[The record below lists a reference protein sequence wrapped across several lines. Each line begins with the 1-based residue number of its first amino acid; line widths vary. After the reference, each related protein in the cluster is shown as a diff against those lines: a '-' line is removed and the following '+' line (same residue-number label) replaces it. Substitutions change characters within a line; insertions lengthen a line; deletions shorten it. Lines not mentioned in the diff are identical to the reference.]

1 MHIFSLFVHG
11 FFTPHSLENPLYL
24 TYLTDRNHRGNAM
37 KKAEWILRS
46 HREHLATEKLLEAKL
61 QQVLDISEEEKDDY
75 IEAQMLKHAQ
85 IDGMPRTSCQESRTE
100 RVALSY
106 MTDLRTE
113 RQDQE
118 AKLRS
123 ELQKTRYYLRIY
135 DALMASLTPEESWL
149 AQERYVNGKSLG
161 RLLLEMPDEVG
172 IRSKTTL
179 NKRCAQTIDK
189 IDGLLAKIA

>member
-1 MHIFSLFVHG
+1 
-11 FFTPHSLENPLYL
+11 
-24 TYLTDRNHRGNAM
+24 M

-106 MTDLRTE
+106 MADLEKE
-113 RQDQE
+113 RLDQE
-118 AKLRS
+118 ANLRG
-123 ELQKTRYYLRIY
+123 ELQKIRYYLRIY

-149 AQERYVNGKSLG
+149 IQQRCVNGKSLG
-161 RLLLEMPDEVG
+161 RMLLEMPDG
-172 IRSKTTL
+172 IGICSKTTL
-179 NKRCAQTIDK
+179 NKRISQTVDK
-189 IDGLLAKIA
+189 LEGLLAKIA

>member
-1 MHIFSLFVHG
+1 
-11 FFTPHSLENPLYL
+11 
-24 TYLTDRNHRGNAM
+24 M

-106 MTDLRTE
+106 MADLRTE

-123 ELQKTRYYLRIY
+123 ELQKTRYYLLIY
-135 DALMASLTPEESWL
+135 DALMA
-149 AQERYVNGKSLG
+149 
-161 RLLLEMPDEVG
+161 
-172 IRSKTTL
+172 
-179 NKRCAQTIDK
+179 
-189 IDGLLAKIA
+189 

>member
-1 MHIFSLFVHG
+1 MVFSLHKAFG
-11 FFTPHSLENPLYL
+11 RRY
-24 TYLTDRNHRGNAM
+24 TDPIKHRRNAM
-37 KKAEWILRS
+37 RKAEWILRS

-75 IEAQMLKHAQ
+75 IEAQMLKRAQ

-106 MTDLRTE
+106 MADLQTE

-118 AKLRS
+118 ARLRS

>member
-1 MHIFSLFVHG
+1 
-11 FFTPHSLENPLYL
+11 
-24 TYLTDRNHRGNAM
+24 M

-106 MTDLRTE
+106 MADLRTE

-118 AKLRS
+118 ARLRS
-123 ELQKTRYYLRIY
+123 ELQKTRYYLLIY
-135 DALMASLTPEESWL
+135 DALMA
-149 AQERYVNGKSLG
+149 
-161 RLLLEMPDEVG
+161 
-172 IRSKTTL
+172 
-179 NKRCAQTIDK
+179 
-189 IDGLLAKIA
+189 

>member
-1 MHIFSLFVHG
+1 
-11 FFTPHSLENPLYL
+11 
-24 TYLTDRNHRGNAM
+24 M
-37 KKAEWILRS
+37 KIAEWILRS

-106 MTDLRTE
+106 MADLRTE

-123 ELQKTRYYLRIY
+123 ELQKTRYYLLIY
-135 DALMASLTPEESWL
+135 DALMA
-149 AQERYVNGKSLG
+149 
-161 RLLLEMPDEVG
+161 
-172 IRSKTTL
+172 
-179 NKRCAQTIDK
+179 
-189 IDGLLAKIA
+189 

>member
-1 MHIFSLFVHG
+1 
-11 FFTPHSLENPLYL
+11 
-24 TYLTDRNHRGNAM
+24 M

-106 MTDLRTE
+106 MADLRTE
-113 RQDQE
+113 RHDQE
-118 AKLRS
+118 ARLRS

>member
-1 MHIFSLFVHG
+1 
-11 FFTPHSLENPLYL
+11 
-24 TYLTDRNHRGNAM
+24 M
-37 KKAEWILRS
+37 KIAEWILRS

-106 MTDLRTE
+106 MADLRTE

-118 AKLRS
+118 ARLRS
-123 ELQKTRYYLRIY
+123 ELQKTRYYLLIY
-135 DALMASLTPEESWL
+135 DALMA
-149 AQERYVNGKSLG
+149 
-161 RLLLEMPDEVG
+161 
-172 IRSKTTL
+172 
-179 NKRCAQTIDK
+179 
-189 IDGLLAKIA
+189 

>member
-1 MHIFSLFVHG
+1 
-11 FFTPHSLENPLYL
+11 
-24 TYLTDRNHRGNAM
+24 M

-106 MTDLRTE
+106 MADLQTE
-113 RQDQE
+113 RQNQE
-118 AKLRS
+118 ARLRS

-135 DALMASLTPEESWL
+135 DALMA
-149 AQERYVNGKSLG
+149 
-161 RLLLEMPDEVG
+161 
-172 IRSKTTL
+172 
-179 NKRCAQTIDK
+179 
-189 IDGLLAKIA
+189 

>member
-1 MHIFSLFVHG
+1 
-11 FFTPHSLENPLYL
+11 
-24 TYLTDRNHRGNAM
+24 M

-61 QQVLDISEEEKDDY
+61 QQILDISEEEKDDY

-106 MTDLRTE
+106 MADLQTE

-118 AKLRS
+118 ARLRC
-123 ELQKTRYYLRIY
+123 EL
-135 DALMASLTPEESWL
+135 
-149 AQERYVNGKSLG
+149 
-161 RLLLEMPDEVG
+161 
-172 IRSKTTL
+172 
-179 NKRCAQTIDK
+179 
-189 IDGLLAKIA
+189 